1 MRNAF
6 PAAMASILLCSCAV
20 GPDYGGPP
28 SIALGETKGFLRASG
43 ETVVPDPPL
52 GDWWTLLGDPV
63 LDQLE
68 ARALAGNPGLA
79 AAQAR
84 VGQARAAVRR
94 EQAERLPTLAAQATT
109 IQAKV
114 PGLDLQGPPAA
125 STPDPSAGQPNDRLS
140 IYNVG
145 LNANWEIDFAG
156 GRLRRI
162 EGANAEAAAA
172 VATVDDAK
180 VQLTA
185 EVARAYVGLR
195 EAELRLQ
202 LARQER
208 DLQKQ
213 TLDLTFQRYTAGV
226 TALFPVGAANAELE
240 LLTSQIAEA
249 QADTAVLKDAL
260 SVLIGSPP
268 GGLDDLLATTAP
280 IPLPPASV
288 AVSDPT
294 ALIARRPD
302 IRAAERKLAAA
313 NARVGVAAAARF
325 PRLSFMGIL
334 GLGGA
339 DPQDVFDL
347 SNLSTIALPRLQWS
361 LVDFGRTTAAIEQ
374 ADSARREA
382 DAGYRDV
389 VLGALQDAEQSLAR
403 FGQHRASVAAL
414 AQINRQAD
422 TAAGLDQQRYT
433 SGAISRTELNLTLRR
448 QAQARA
454 NLNRSLAAMTVSWVA
469 LQKSLGL
476 GWRAAPE
483 LRHLRPASEG
493 WARPTT

>member
-6 PAAMASILLCSCAV
+6 PAVMAAILLCSCAV
-20 GPDYGGPP
+20 GPDYDGPP

-68 ARALAGNPGLA
+68 ALALAGNPGLA

-84 VGQARAAVRR
+84 VGQARASVRR
-94 EQAERLPTLAAQATT
+94 EQADRLPTLAAQATT

-114 PGLDLQGPPAA
+114 PGLDLQQGPPAA

-145 LNANWEIDFAG
+145 LNANWELDFAG
-156 GRLRRI
+156 GRSRRI

-213 TLDLTFQRYTAGV
+213 TLDLTFERYTAGV

-249 QADTAVLKDAL
+249 EADTTVLKDAL
-260 SVLIGSPP
+260 SLLIGSPP
-268 GGLDDLLATTAP
+268 GGLDDLLATAAP

-288 AVSDPT
+288 AVSDPA
-294 ALIARRPD
+294 ALLARRPD
-302 IRAAERKLAAA
+302 IRAAERRLAAA

-325 PRLSFMGIL
+325 PRVSFRGIL
-334 GLGGA
+334 GLGGSN
-339 DPQDVFDL
+339 PRDVFDL
-347 SNLSTIALPRLQWS
+347 SNLSTIALPQLQWS
-361 LVDFGRTTAAIEQ
+361 LLDFGRTEASLDQAEAAR
-374 ADSARREA
+374 SEA
-382 DAGYRDV
+382 DARYRDV
-389 VLGALQDAEQSLAR
+389 VLRALQDAEQSLAR
-403 FGQHRASVAAL
+403 FSQHRVNVAAL
-414 AQINRQAD
+414 AQISRQAD
-422 TAAGLDQQRYT
+422 TAAELNQQRFCA
-433 SGAISRTELNLTLRR
+433 GVISRSELNLALR
-448 QAQARA
+448 QKAQART
-454 NLNRSLAAMTVSWVA
+454 NLNRSLAAMTTSWVA
-469 LQKSLGL
+469 IQKSLGL
-476 GWRAAPE
+476 GWRAE
-483 LRHLRPASEG
+483 Y
-493 WARPTT
+493 